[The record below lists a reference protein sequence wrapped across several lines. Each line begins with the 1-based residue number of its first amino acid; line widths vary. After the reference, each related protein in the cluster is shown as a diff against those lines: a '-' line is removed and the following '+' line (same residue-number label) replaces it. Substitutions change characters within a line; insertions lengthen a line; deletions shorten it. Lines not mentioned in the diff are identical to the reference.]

1 MNVHINQIINIC
13 SNLEYSM
20 SYKDKELLIIKKSE
34 TGQSTEECVCAD
46 TESNKLSLPKRK
58 NARNVNGIFK

>member
-1 MNVHINQIINIC
+1 
-13 SNLEYSM
+13 M